1 MKTVLKIALGVILGL
16 TVLIV
21 GCSALLGSA
30 VDDVEKDSQK
40 NAKTVQEIR
49 KAHLGDTRA
58 DIERRLGK
66 PASTQES
73 TSTSDRPNDDIG
85 DAYIYYPV
93 KGGGI
98 LDRWQLVFDGD
109 KLITRNKN

>member
-1 MKTVLKIALGVILGL
+1 MKTVLKVALGVILGL

-21 GCSALLGSA
+21 GCSALFSSA
-30 VDDVEKDSQK
+30 VDEVEKDSQK

-58 DIERRLGK
+58 DIESRLGK

-73 TSTSDRPNDDIG
+73 TSTSDRPDDGIG
-85 DAYIYYPV
+85 DSYIYYPV
-93 KGGGI
+93 KGGEI
-98 LDRWQLVFDGD
+98 LDTWQLVFDGD
-109 KLITRNKN
+109 KLIARNKN